1 MFARKPTAPP
11 SLTET
16 AEPVATESS
25 VLASP
30 AQEPRAK
37 KTGRSTQASNATKAP
52 RKKTAMLANTA
63 TEALTDSLTSEPPR
77 QALPLPPSPLPLPLP
92 AYSAKVSGL
101 AVMPIP
107 PVPLHAVPSLKPLA
121 TLASTARACPY
132 RLKWNEQAWQL
143 EVASDD
149 AGFVSYAMQVLQHPL
164 LPPVLPPV
172 VQPVT
177 LNDTPALPEPRPLS
191 SSPAQASIAI
201 ATQPLEAKPAMPEV
215 AETLPPPSMFSFP
228 AKLASPTPPTPS
240 TPPTTPSTPST
251 PSTLAIVESPPVH
264 ALVTSLLDAFEEEEA
279 QTEALLPAQHAS
291 DASPSSSPP
300 PVTSPSQASSEAP
313 AVATPQHLESIWQQT
328 LARFA
333 TLEGSL
339 RFLHTGR
346 SASKIEVLVVTAWH
360 CTQQQ
365 QPPKPCFT
373 LRELQQAL
381 GSLATE
387 NPSTT
392 LGYRDVEQAL
402 EQGLLAVL
410 PDVTGLAITTDY
422 TLTSTGETL
431 VQALLS

>member
-1 MFARKPTAPP
+1 MFARKPTAPS

-63 TEALTDSLTSEPPR
+63 TEVLTDSPLASEPPR

-92 AYSAKVSGL
+92 DYSAKVSGL

-121 TLASTARACPY
+121 TLANTARACPY

-164 LPPVLPPV
+164 LPPVTP
-172 VQPVT
+172 
-177 LNDTPALPEPRPLS
+177 NDTPTLPEARPLAPPPS
-191 SSPAQASIAI
+191 QASIAI
-201 ATQPLEAKPAMPEV
+201 ATQPLEAKPAMPDV

-228 AKLASPTPPTPS
+228 AKLVSPTLPTPS
-240 TPPTTPSTPST
+240 IPPTTPT
-251 PSTLAIVESPPVH
+251 TLAIAESPPVH
-264 ALVTSLLDAFEEEEA
+264 ALVSSLLDAFEEEEEEA
-279 QTEALLPAQHAS
+279 QTEALLPVQHAS
-291 DASPSSSPP
+291 DASPSFPP
-300 PVTSPSQASSEAP
+300 STPPSQASSEAP

-346 SASKIEVLVVTAWH
+346 SASKLEVLVVTAWH

-381 GSLATE
+381 ASLATE

>member
-37 KTGRSTQASNATKAP
+37 KIGRSTQASNATKAP

-77 QALPLPPSPLPLPLP
+77 QALPLPPLPLP

-107 PVPLHAVPSLKPLA
+107 PVLLHAVPSLKPLA
-121 TLASTARACPY
+121 TLASTAPACPY

-143 EVASDD
+143 EVTSDD

-164 LPPVLPPV
+164 LPPVLSPV

-177 LNDTPALPEPRPLS
+177 LNDTPA
-191 SSPAQASIAI
+191 QAAITI

-228 AKLASPTPPTPS
+228 AKLVSPTPPTPS
-240 TPPTTPSTPST
+240 TPPITPT
-251 PSTLAIVESPPVH
+251 TLAIAESPPVH
-264 ALVTSLLDAFEEEEA
+264 ALVTSLLDAFEEEEEA

-300 PVTSPSQASSEAP
+300 VSYPSQASSEAP

-346 SASKIEVLVVTAWH
+346 SASKLEVLVVTAWH

-365 QPPKPCFT
+365 HPPKPCFT

-381 GSLATE
+381 ASLATE